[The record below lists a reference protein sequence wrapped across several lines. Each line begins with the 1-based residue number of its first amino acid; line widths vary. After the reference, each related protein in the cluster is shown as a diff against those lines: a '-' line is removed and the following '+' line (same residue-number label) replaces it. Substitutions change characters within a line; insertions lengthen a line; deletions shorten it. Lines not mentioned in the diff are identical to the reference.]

1 VFTLKEKTA
10 MRSMTMMAVLSLLV
24 AAPAAAQQAGG
35 MGGMGGM
42 SMGSEEAGDMGPLTA
57 KFGAY
62 APAKVL
68 AMKGHLS
75 LTADQE
81 AKLNAL
87 LEEGKKA
94 EMEAHHPAHAAH
106 MELNKVMAAEPVD
119 LAKARE
125 FFLAHHNAEGVMQ
138 WVRVTT
144 AMQVKALLTPAQR
157 THVEQMGGGSSH
169 H

>member
-1 VFTLKEKTA
+1 
-10 MRSMTMMAVLSLLV
+10 MRHMTMLAVVSALV
-24 AAPAAAQQAGG
+24 AGPVAAQQAGG
-35 MGGMGGM
+35 MGGMQMGGM
-42 SMGSEEAGDMGPLTA
+42 QMGGGEGGDMGPLTA

-68 AMKGHLS
+68 AMKEHLS

-106 MELNKVMAAEPVD
+106 MELNKAMAAEPMD
-119 LAKARE
+119 LEKARAM
-125 FFLAHHNAEGVMQ
+125 FKAHHEAEGNMQ
-138 WVRVTT
+138 WIRVTT

-157 THVEQMGGGSSH
+157 THVEQMGGGGMKH
-169 H
+169 